1 MWRFSEDGAFVE
13 RRCLLFEAGA
23 YPDKG
28 VAISREDLQEIAAN
42 STGEIPVKI
51 EHLSE
56 SPLDGVLGAVSGL
69 HVVGESLW
77 GVLRQ
82 PVETWRVIQIAGARA
97 LSVGLDVVNRRL
109 LETSFVC
116 HPRIKSAQVFSADE
130 NILPPLLANAGSSG
144 ERNSSFVANA
154 GRGGFGGDYSVNCDE
169 GEAEMKS
176 VRRFAEGLMG
186 YLRGFSEQEGGAG
199 ADVRC
204 LTLNAPP
211 LNESVTFLSEIG
223 DGSSGGAGDSSGAS
237 DSESANF
244 AGARDIGQAGVSA
257 GANGSAVGRGGE
269 GEASAQFLAL
279 RTFEAERRIGDW
291 KREGRIRATET
302 TERLAKTLLLAGAE
316 QIVTFDGESAPV
328 SQMFIR
334 FVEANGETVPMGE
347 RIPAEMPGKAGE
359 RLIALTEERMK
370 REGIGYVDAFAAVTA
385 AHPELA
391 MAARE

>member
-1 MWRFSEDGAFVE
+1 MWRFSEDEAFVE

-51 EHLSE
+51 EHLAE
-56 SPLDGVLGAVSGL
+56 SPFDGVLGAVSGL

-130 NILPPLLANAGSSG
+130 NLPPPLFANAGWD
-144 ERNSSFVANA
+144 
-154 GRGGFGGDYSVNCDE
+154 GFGGDNSMNCGE
-169 GEAEMKS
+169 GEAEMKNI
-176 VRRFAEGLMG
+176 RRFAEGLMG
-186 YLRGFSEQEGGAG
+186 YLRGFSEQEGGAE
-199 ADVRC
+199 ADVQC

-211 LNESVTFLSEIG
+211 LKESVTFLSEIG
-223 DGSSGGAGDSSGAS
+223 GGSLKGAGDSLGAS
-237 DSESANF
+237 DLESAHF
-244 AGARDIGQAGVSA
+244 SGAGDIGQAGVSA
-257 GANGSAVGRGGE
+257 GANGLAVGRGGE

-279 RTFEAERRIGDW
+279 RAFEAERRIGDW

-302 TERLAKTLLLAGAE
+302 TERLARALLLSGAE
-316 QIVTFDGESAPV
+316 RNVMFDGESMPA
-328 SQMFIR
+328 SQMFVR
-334 FVEANGETVPMGE
+334 FVEANGEVVPMGE

-370 REGIGYVDAFAAVTA
+370 REGIGYVEAFTAVTA

-391 MAARE
+391 MAARERE

>member
-51 EHLSE
+51 EHLAE

-82 PVETWRVIQIAGARA
+82 PAETWRVIQIAGAKA

-130 NILPPLLANAGSSG
+130 NLLPPLLSEA
-144 ERNSSFVANA
+144 R
-154 GRGGFGGDYSVNCDE
+154 RGGFEGDYRVNCGE

-186 YLRGFSEQEGGAG
+186 YLRGFSEQEGVAG
-199 ADVRC
+199 ADVQC
-204 LTLNAPP
+204 LTLNASP
-211 LNESVTFLSEIG
+211 LKESVTFVSEIG
-223 DGSSGGAGDSSGAS
+223 NENSKGAGDSLGAS

-244 AGARDIGQAGVSA
+244 AGADDIGQAGVSP
-257 GANGSAVGRGGE
+257 GANDSASGRSGE
-269 GEASAQFLAL
+269 GEDSAQFFAL

-302 TERLAKTLLLAGAE
+302 AERLARTLLLSGAE
-316 QIVTFDGESAPV
+316 QTVTFDGKSVPA
-328 SQMFIR
+328 SQMFIQ
-334 FVEANGETVPMGE
+334 FVEANGEVVPMGE

-370 REGIGYVDAFAAVTA
+370 REGIGYVEAFTAVTA